1 MSLHRLIM
9 NFSNATDIDHIH
21 GKETR
26 YDNRKSNLR
35 EATHSQ
41 NNMNKGLQSNNTSGV
56 VGVGWY
62 SKTNKWRAHIMVDRK
77 FIHLGLFD
85 SFENAVKARKE
96 AEEKYF
102 GEFSYDNS
110 INS

>member
-1 MSLHRLIM
+1 MKFPDS
-9 NFSNATDIDHIH
+9 TDIDHIH
-21 GKETR
+21 GKESK

-35 EATHSQ
+35 VVTHSQ
-41 NNMNKGLQSNNTSGV
+41 NGMNRDLQSNNTSGV
-56 VGVGWY
+56 VGVSWFA
-62 SKTNKWRAHIMVDRK
+62 KTNQWRAHIMVNRK

-85 SFENAVKARKE
+85 KFEDAVKARKQ

-110 INS
+110 QLLN